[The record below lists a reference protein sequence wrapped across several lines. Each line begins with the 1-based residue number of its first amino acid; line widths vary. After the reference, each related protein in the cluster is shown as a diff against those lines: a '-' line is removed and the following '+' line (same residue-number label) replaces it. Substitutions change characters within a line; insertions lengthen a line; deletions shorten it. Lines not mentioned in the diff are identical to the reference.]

1 MRPHTGVKAK
11 SKTFTDSAP
20 EQTGSLMNDAMM
32 PATAAPTQS
41 INVRAAKDQLSSLL
55 EEAALGN
62 EVIIT
67 SDGQPKARL
76 VPVKAVRK
84 PFRMSWGSLQSQ
96 PLSAIAPA
104 EEIIRADRDGR
115 P

>member
-1 MRPHTGVKAK
+1 MKKIKQPFRYSDT
-11 SKTFTDSAP
+11 SP
-20 EQTGSLMNDAMM
+20 EPAVLRDALLTEPPSM
-32 PATAAPTQS
+32 S

-67 SDGQPKARL
+67 SDGLPKARL
-76 VPVKAVRK
+76 VSVRERRK
-84 PFRMSWGSLQSQ
+84 PLRVDWEWLRSQ
-96 PLSAIAPA
+96 PVSGGPSA

-115 P
+115 D